1 VTAPSRSDNAAPF
14 DSLQVSRGGVYLK
27 AALGEAGNPSKGED
41 YGFFVWFKLRKLPA
55 VGEALGLVG
64 KFDAQLPGKPGYA
77 VSLEGAPD
85 GVRPRVYISA
95 GDIPGR
101 WYSFSSHPM
110 NRRDWY
116 LLAVK
121 VIDDAFIVTTL
132 GRAFSKESPILLGG
146 HRLSGGELPASKAD
160 LIVGAFGAS
169 RFRGQV
175 GPFGILTGP
184 ESQEKLSS
192 YLKAMQV
199 QPRGIPSGI
208 PSDAI
213 RLWAS
218 PLEDQGPRKTVIVRV
233 QGEGRGN
240 DESRNRDA
248 SVKRSSAD
256 AAGKPQRRITPPKK
270 VVNKSAKSKKKR

>member
-1 VTAPSRSDNAAPF
+1 
-14 DSLQVSRGGVYLK
+14 VYLK
-27 AALGEAGNPSKGED
+27 AAAGEAGNPSKGED